1 MTRTS
6 AGLVPVLILAL
17 AALASAENAARPR
30 ITVEPVNP
38 WTHLDLRNDPDHFQF
53 AIVTDRTGGHREG
66 VFADAMGKLN
76 LLQPEFV
83 MSVGDLIEG
92 YTEDRETLDAEW
104 DEFDGFVDAL
114 DMPFFYLAG
123 NHDISNEVMAEVW
136 AERFG
141 RAYYSFVYRDVLF
154 VGLNS
159 EDGEPGNVG
168 PGQRDWLAGVLGE
181 HRDVRWTL
189 VFVHKPLWNYVD
201 GGELRDTGW
210 AEVEELLRGRRHT
223 VFAGHF
229 HRYTKHVRND
239 SRYFVLATTGG
250 GSSLAGPLYGQFDHV
265 VWVTMTD
272 DGPRIANLMLDGI
285 WDEDIRTE
293 EMARLVGPLISGGA
307 VVVEPIL
314 GRSKR
319 FAGGV
324 TSVRLTNDADVP
336 LRISARFAEHAVL
349 APSPAAIDLE
359 LPPNSVERID
369 LEIST
374 ESERAV
380 DELSPLQLQW
390 QAEYVQDELE
400 IPAVDG
406 SAPMVVSR
414 IYELPRR
421 TAAPVVVDG
430 DLSDWDRLAFHVPE
444 PAEID
449 VDADSWTGPATA
461 PGASAS
467 STTTTTSTWPWRSP
481 TSAASTSAP
490 TPGPRT
496 GWSCA
501 STAVPTRSAPA
512 GATPAAPWRSASSSP
527 SAPASGWRRWSWW
540 CRRSWT
546 PSGCRPSASPPP
558 RATPTRSPSPS
569 AISSTA
575 RARTGAGCGSTSPW
589 TTSTRR
595 PAPWPSCGG
604 SPTGAMRRT
613 SPAPGPSSASR
624 EGAGLRGRPRPS
636 GSPAPAEPRDRALS
650 GSPGTSSAPA
660 SGSPA
665 SPGPG
670 RGAGPGIRPAC
681 CQGGGPRKGRREAG

>member
-6 AGLVPVLILAL
+6 AGLVPVLITAL
-17 AALASAENAARPR
+17 AALASAENADRPR

-104 DEFDGFVDAL
+104 DEFDGFLDVL
-114 DMPFFYLAG
+114 DMPFFYLPG
-123 NHDISNEVMAEVW
+123 NHDISNEVMADVW
-136 AERFG
+136 SERFG

-319 FAGGV
+319 FGGGV
-324 TSVRLTNDADVP
+324 TSIRLTNDADVP
-336 LRISARFAEHAVL
+336 LRISARFAEHAL
-349 APSPAAIDLE
+349 LLPSPASIDRE

-374 ESERAV
+374 ERERSV

-430 DLSDWDRLAFHVPE
+430 DLSDWDQLAFHVPE

-449 VDADSWTGPATA
+449 VDADSWTGPDDCSWRFGVEYDDENLYVAVEVTDERRIYLGANAWSQDGLELRVDGRSDPERSRGRDASRSVEERVFVAISPGERLEEMVLVA
-461 PGASAS
+461 PEELDSLGVQAVGI
-467 STTTTTSTWPWRSP
+467 
-481 TSAASTSAP
+481 P
-490 TPGPRT
+490 TP
-496 GWSCA
+496 
-501 STAVPTRSAPA
+501 A
-512 GATPAAPWRSASSSP
+512 GHAYEVSIPLAYIEHRQ
-527 SAPASGWRRWSWW
+527 GRDWRRLRLNIAVDDFDEETGPLAQLWW
-540 CRRSWT
+540 QPDWRDAT
-546 PSGCRPSASPPP
+546 NFPGSG
-558 RATPTRSPSPS
+558 TFE
-569 AISSTA
+569 
-575 RARTGAGCGSTSPW
+575 
-589 TTSTRR
+589 
-595 PAPWPSCGG
+595 
-604 SPTGAMRRT
+604 
-613 SPAPGPSSASR
+613 R
-624 EGAGLRGRPRPS
+624 EP
-636 GSPAPAEPRDRALS
+636 
-650 GSPGTSSAPA
+650 
-660 SGSPA
+660 
-665 SPGPG
+665 
-670 RGAGPGIRPAC
+670 
-681 CQGGGPRKGRREAG
+681 